1 VEAGRDFVTIGQPL
15 ALDALE
21 TTTLGLLV
29 YLIGARVTRSVG
41 VLRDFNIPEPVTGG
55 ILAALVTLAVF
66 LATGHPVTFDLSVR
80 DYLLVLFFAGIGLNA
95 RMSDL
100 ATGGHP
106 LLVLIGITV
115 ALIVAQDVVGVLT
128 ALVFGLPLPVGIL
141 LGSASLIGGHGTT
154 IAWAPVVEAATGR
167 DGMMELGIASA
178 TLGLI
183 AGAIIGGPVA
193 KALILRH
200 KLAGP
205 AGDHEQ
211 TVGLAWADEAT
222 ARITVPAL
230 MHTLLVLHIVILA
243 GMALHEII
251 VGFGLN
257 LPLFVPCMLVAIVG
271 GNLYAILFPRA
282 PRVARSPTLAMV
294 SDFALGTFLAMSLM
308 SMQLWTLSGMG
319 LLMAVSLAVQVALVI
334 AFILFLVFRLMGADY
349 TAAVLSAG
357 FAGFSLGATPTAIA
371 NMTAVTKHYG
381 PAPIAFV
388 ILPLVSA
395 FFVDIANAAIIQ
407 TFLAAV
413 GP

>member
-1 VEAGRDFVTIGQPL
+1 MTIGPPL
-15 ALDALE
+15 AIDAFE
-21 TTTLGLLV
+21 TTTLGFLV
-29 YLIGARVTRSVG
+29 YLIGARITRSVAP
-41 VLRDFNIPEPVTGG
+41 LRDFNIPEPVTGG

-66 LATGHPVTFDLSVR
+66 LVSGHPVEFDLSVR
-80 DYLLVLFFAGIGLNA
+80 DYLLVLFFSGIGLNA

-100 ATGGHP
+100 ATGGRP
-106 LLVLIGITV
+106 LLILLILTV
-115 ALIVAQDVVGVLT
+115 ALIIAQDIVGILT
-128 ALVFGLPLPVGIL
+128 AFAFGLPMPVGIL

-154 IAWAPVVEAATGR
+154 IAWAPVVEDKAGL

-183 AGAIIGGPVA
+183 TGAVIGGPIA
-193 KALILRH
+193 KLLILRN
-200 KLAGP
+200 KLAP
-205 AGDHEQ
+205 APGDHDQ
-211 TVGLAWADEAT
+211 TVGLAWADEAGASIT
-222 ARITVPAL
+222 APAL
-230 MHTLLVLHIVILA
+230 MHTLLVLHIVIIT

-251 VGFGLN
+251 LDLGLN

-271 GNLYAILFPRA
+271 GNLYPRLLPRA

-294 SDFALGTFLAMSLM
+294 SDFALGIFLAMSLM
-308 SMQLWTLSGMG
+308 SMQLWTLAGMG
-319 LLMAVSLAVQVALVI
+319 VLMTVSLIAQTALVV
-334 AFILFLVFRLMGADY
+334 AFILFLLFRMMGGGY

-407 TFLAAV
+407 AFLAF
-413 GP
+413 